1 MTKDSVKDIRQLANF
16 LYDAA
21 KHEGKIDIVRGVIR
35 RAAFETLDMYEAPD
49 FDQPEEPD
57 NPAEILAY
65 FAAAWDEAERFFQDL
80 EKENQ

>member
-1 MTKDSVKDIRQLANF
+1 
-16 LYDAA
+16 
-21 KHEGKIDIVRGVIR
+21 
-35 RAAFETLDMYEAPD
+35 MYEAPD